1 MLSSG
6 YVTIFSR
13 KSTLSRK
20 NNEKLDSVSYT
31 SVVLV
36 VMSED
41 CFCLSRSA
49 ITESLKEVLLRRN
62 FDFFF
67 FLLSVFVEGQ

>member
-31 SVVLV
+31 AVVFV

-49 ITESLKEVLLRRN
+49 IPKSLK
-62 FDFFF
+62 DFKIFSPLFF
-67 FLLSVFVEGQ
+67 HV